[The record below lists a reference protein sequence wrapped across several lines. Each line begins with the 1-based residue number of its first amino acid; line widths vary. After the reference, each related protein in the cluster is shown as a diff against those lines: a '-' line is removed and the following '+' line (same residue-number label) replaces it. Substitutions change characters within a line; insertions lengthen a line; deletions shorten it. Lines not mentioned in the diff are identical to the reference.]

1 MGFLDNSGDIILD
14 AVLTD
19 LGRKRLAEG
28 NGSFKI
34 AKFALGDD
42 EIDYGL
48 YDKNNTSG
56 SAYYDINILQTPVL
70 EAFTNNMSSMNSRL
84 MSIARNDLLYLPV
97 IKPNKTGNGGVDE
110 TLSTYVVLSDQTT
123 VNTLKGPDGSAVLAT
138 GQLNGDVAAHGGN
151 IIRVDQ
157 GLDTLELSANSVLAA
172 DLVETQYM
180 IQIDNRLG
188 SIASPSTSAATGET
202 LGFTPTSIDDDNI
215 ATYIFTLGDGATTSA
230 VVNMLLEGS
239 GDSVIFGPRGTSV
252 KFKIAASLDLKTSTY
267 LFNQLGTVA
276 TAAQTLKGI
285 DGTVLLGPSTTPAT
299 AYKFIDSTIR
309 ISGITTGYTVDL
321 PVRFVK
327 QT

>member
-97 IKPNKTGNGGVDE
+97 IKPNKNNLGQVDA
-110 TLSTYVVLSDQTT
+110 TLSTYVVLADQTT
-123 VNTLKGPDGSAVLAT
+123 VNTMRGPTGEAALAP
-138 GQLNGDVAAHGGN
+138 GQLNGDVASAGAN
-151 IIRVDQ
+151 KIIADQ
-157 GLDTLELSANSVLAA
+157 GLDTLELTANSVLAA

-188 SIASPSTSAATGET
+188 SIATPSTDATATET

-215 ATYIFTLGDGATTSA
+215 ATYIFTLSDQSE
-230 VVNMLLEGS
+230 VVNNLTTGNTF
-239 GDSVIFGPRGTSV
+239 SVIDGPQGTSV
-252 KFKIAASLDLKTSTY
+252 KLKIAASLDLKTSAY

-276 TAAQTLKGI
+276 TAAQTLKDVAGE
-285 DGTVLLGPSTTPAT
+285 LRLGPDSIPAVT

-309 ISGITTGYTVDL
+309 ISGMTTGYTVDL